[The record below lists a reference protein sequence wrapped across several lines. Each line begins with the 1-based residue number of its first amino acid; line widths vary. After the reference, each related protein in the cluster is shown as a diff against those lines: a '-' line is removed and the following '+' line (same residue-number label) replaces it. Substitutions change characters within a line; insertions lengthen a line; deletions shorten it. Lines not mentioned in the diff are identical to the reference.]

1 MSRSTLTANDK
12 YTARYCQNFSTPIKM
27 KLSLKPKTFI
37 DSFFP
42 FLESTSN
49 FNHFE
54 KKIILIAPSFRE
66 LQTVKDLVRPL
77 SKKHRFRILF
87 YSHHVKGSQTLVK
100 SALEHFHNIFSLI

>member
-1 MSRSTLTANDK
+1 MFRKTLTANDK
-12 YTARYCQNFSTPIKM
+12 YPARDCHSLSTPIKM
-27 KLSLKPKTFI
+27 QLSLKRKTFI

-77 SKKHRFRILF
+77 SKKHRFRIPF

-100 SALEHFHNIFSLI
+100 SALEHFHHIFSSL

>member
-1 MSRSTLTANDK
+1 
-12 YTARYCQNFSTPIKM
+12 M

>member
-1 MSRSTLTANDK
+1 MTANDK
-12 YTARYCQNFSTPIKM
+12 YPARDCENFSTPIKM
-27 KLSLKPKTFI
+27 KLSFKPKTFI

-42 FLESTSN
+42 FLQSTSN
-49 FNHFE
+49 FNLFE
-54 KKIILIAPSFRE
+54 KNIILIAPSFRE

>member
-1 MSRSTLTANDK
+1 M
-12 YTARYCQNFSTPIKM
+12 Q
-27 KLSLKPKTFI
+27 LSLKRKTFI

-54 KKIILIAPSFRE
+54 TKIILIAPSFRE

-77 SKKHRFRILF
+77 SKKHRFRIPF

-100 SALEHFHNIFSLI
+100 SALEHFHHIFSSL